1 MMLLVGLGNPGKEYQ
16 ETRHNAGFMALDEFA
31 KVNGFPLFK
40 LSRKHSSLISEG
52 ILDSVKV
59 LLVKPQTFMN
69 NSGKAVRILLRN
81 LVSKDLE
88 TKFLSKHL
96 IIAHDDIDIPLGKI
110 RVSRGSGSAGHK
122 GVDSIIQSLGTKDF
136 TRIRIGIQPA
146 KGKPENVEDFVL
158 KKFSKKEQG
167 MLAAALEKS
176 CQVITMILA
185 ENLEKKYKEVSKQNI
200 AQETTDKKC
209 PECGKPLLI
218 RLGRY
223 GKFYACSGFPEC
235 KYTASLQENTINVSC
250 PKCEKGQ
257 LTAKR
262 TKKRKIFYGCNR
274 YPECNFALWDK
285 PNGQKCEKCNSML
298 VEKYS
303 RKDETPQIKCSSKEC
318 K

>member
-59 LLVKPQTFMN
+59 LLAKPQTFMN

-81 LVSKDLE
+81 LVSKRLE

-96 IIAHDDIDIPLGKI
+96 IIVHDDIDIPLGKI

-146 KGKPENVEDFVL
+146 KGKPENVEKFVL
-158 KKFSKKEQG
+158 KQFLRTEMPPFQKSIKDSSDELFKLLKE
-167 MLAAALEKS
+167 E
-176 CQVITMILA
+176 
-185 ENLEKKYKEVSKQNI
+185 
-200 AQETTDKKC
+200 
-209 PECGKPLLI
+209 
-218 RLGRY
+218 
-223 GKFYACSGFPEC
+223 
-235 KYTASLQENTINVSC
+235 
-250 PKCEKGQ
+250 
-257 LTAKR
+257 
-262 TKKRKIFYGCNR
+262 
-274 YPECNFALWDK
+274 
-285 PNGQKCEKCNSML
+285 
-298 VEKYS
+298 
-303 RKDETPQIKCSSKEC
+303 
-318 K
+318 